1 MILSDNEHEV
11 KWYHSDGKMHTVSI
25 SAESEDLSIKDLYD
39 KCHKIIKE
47 KEDLCKNIYS
57 LGVCLS
63 GSSSGAWGFLMG
75 WLVRS
80 IKGETNWDI
89 NHISEEVPE
98 EEARE
103 YIASIMEEGARL
115 IRQQKDGDKPK
126 GMSPLLGGS
135 DGTELF
141 S

>member
-1 MILSDNEHEV
+1 MIVSTSENEI

-25 SAESEDLSIKDLYD
+25 TSEGEDLPIKELYEQ
-39 KCHKIIKE
+39 CRKIVKE
-47 KEDLCKNIYS
+47 KEEMCKKIFH

-63 GSSSGAWGFLMG
+63 GSEGAWGFLMG

-80 IKGETNWDI
+80 IKGESNWNI

-98 EEARE
+98 EEVIE
-103 YIASIMEEGARL
+103 HLASTLEEGARL
-115 IRQQKDGDKPK
+115 IRLQKDGDKPK

-135 DGTELF
+135 DGTEMF